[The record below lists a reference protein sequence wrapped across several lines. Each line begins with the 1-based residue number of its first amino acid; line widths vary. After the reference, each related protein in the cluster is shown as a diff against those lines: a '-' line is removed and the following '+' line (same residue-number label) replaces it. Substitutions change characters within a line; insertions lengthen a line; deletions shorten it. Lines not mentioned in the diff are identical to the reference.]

1 MFTYKSMNL
10 IVYIF
15 YQSLIFLIF
24 FVISSYLHKN
34 IVNMFYY
41 NDFFVK
47 LMIIYIIFYELTYD
61 FKIISIFF
69 ISFFIIQSN
78 VK

>member
-1 MFTYKSMNL
+1 MNL